1 VFGSEF
7 SPAAFILYELQL
19 YRLIGL
25 EGRSVILYES
35 GDSVD
40 ISVFCVGRV
49 DVRRIQIKGYEM
61 YVRGLLYHTIFILVK
76 EARNLFLKS
85 KIITNLALTLVD
97 LREVAFARLA
107 HNLRLVNRK
116 KDV

>member
-19 YRLIGL
+19 YRLVSL
-25 EGRSVILYES
+25 EGRSVILYKG

-49 DVRRIQIKGYEM
+49 DVRRVQMKGYKM
-61 YVRGLLYHTIFILVK
+61 YIKGLLYHTIFILVK
-76 EARNLFLKS
+76 EARNLFLKG

-107 HNLRLVNRK
+107 HNLRLVNK
-116 KDV
+116 KENV

>member
-19 YRLIGL
+19 YRLVGL
-25 EGRSVILYES
+25 EGRSVILYEDS
-35 GDSVD
+35 DSVD
-40 ISVFCVGRV
+40 ISVFYIRRV
-49 DVRRIQIKGYEM
+49 DVRRIQMKSYEM
-61 YVRGLLYHTIFILVK
+61 YVKDLLYHTIFILVK
-76 EARNLFLKS
+76 EARSLFLKN
-85 KIITNLALTLVD
+85 KMITNLTLTLVN

-116 KDV
+116 EDV